1 MSFLKNI
8 GETYAQR
15 ISLGAIFVLGS
26 FLLVSGQAQAACTKV
41 GYNKYDPAKGMGSD
55 FYYVSDNGSCTVAHG
70 IEGRQGAYRYTETR
84 VLEPAKNGTVKY
96 LHLTKWTYV
105 AKPGFSGTDTF
116 KLHVCAE
123 STIGKGCAVLNYK
136 LQVKRG

>member
-1 MSFLKNI
+1 MRRGFLW
-8 GETYAQR
+8 
-15 ISLGAIFVLGS
+15 GAIFVLGS
-26 FLLVSGQAQAACTKV
+26 FLLVSGQAQAACTRV
-41 GYNKYDPAKGMGSD
+41 GYNKYDPAKGLGSD
-55 FYYVSDNGSCTVAHG
+55 FTYVSDNGSCTVAHG

-84 VLEPAKNGTVKY
+84 VLEPVKNGTVKY

-123 STIGKGCAVLNYK
+123 STVGKGCAVLNYQ